1 MDSSPFDAYLDCAQR
16 LKILAEAHRL
26 TILKLL
32 FTGPKYV
39 WEINDSLALEQS
51 LLSHHLKVL
60 RQQGFVESHR
70 QGKAVLYRLIPDVR
84 STLGDGIDL
93 GCCTV
98 FFENHANETYAVDD
112 VSRTLPVKSHSNVSS
127 V

>member
-1 MDSSPFDAYLDCAQR
+1 MASSPSDVYLDCAQR
-16 LKILAEAHRL
+16 LKVLAEANRL
-26 TILKLL
+26 TILNLL

-39 WEINDSLALEQS
+39 WEINNSLAIEQS

-70 QGKAVLYRLIPDVR
+70 DGKAVRYQLVPAIR

-98 FFENHANETYAVDD
+98 CFAAHTD
-112 VSRTLPVKSHSNVSS
+112 
-127 V
+127 

>member
-1 MDSSPFDAYLDCAQR
+1 MASSPSDAFLDCAQR
-16 LKILAEAHRL
+16 LKVLAEAHRL

-39 WEINDSLALEQS
+39 WEINDSLTIEQS

-70 QGKAVLYRLIPDVR
+70 DGKAVRYQLVPDIR
-84 STLGDGIDL
+84 STLGEGIDL
-93 GCCTV
+93 GCCTIC
-98 FFENHANETYAVDD
+98 FDT
-112 VSRTLPVKSHSNVSS
+112 HSNQGF
-127 V
+127 